1 MLCVEVLAVRGLDRG
16 KCRSGILAPR
26 EADDPEHVCDRV
38 EAIFENLPEGWSE
51 GAVAA
56 DYTGGTKSMT
66 AGIVLACAK
75 PGRHLQFMKPRG
87 YDEDGRGVGCSDPV
101 LVDIN
106 YKVRPV
112 RRRTSVRPSRQG
124 GTQT

>member
-1 MLCVEVLAVRGLDRG
+1 
-16 KCRSGILAPR
+16 
-26 EADDPEHVCDRV
+26 
-38 EAIFENLPEGWSE
+38 
-51 GAVAA
+51 
-56 DYTGGTKSMT
+56 MT
-66 AGIVLACAK
+66 AGMVLSCAK
-75 PGRHLQFMKPRG
+75 PGRHLQFMKPRE
-87 YDEDGRGVGCSDPV
+87 YDQDGRGIPEKGPDPV